1 MAKKDE
7 KMTKRIFKLLGLTF
21 LTFVMITSK
30 VSANVYSQEEIEKN
44 MEQVELVS
52 KIEGFILRHNN
63 DVYPEY
69 YGGMY
74 ISDDSLKVIIQ
85 IVEKNIPN
93 QNTIEY
99 TNYEEIFNISDNINI
114 EYVSNSYNELEKVND
129 ELKEHY
135 LNTKNNDEL
144 NAFYVDTIKN
154 KVVVDLKEINWKIK
168 NDFKR
173 NVSPSSAIL
182 LTESKCPLIN
192 YKNNIENKKIN
203 KSLNILK
210 IGFNLNPIFFH

>member
-1 MAKKDE
+1 
-7 KMTKRIFKLLGLTF
+7 MTKRIFKLLGLTF

-30 VSANVYSQEEIEKN
+30 VSANGYSQEEIEKN

-210 IGFNLNPIFFH
+210 VGFNLNPIFFH

>member
-1 MAKKDE
+1 
-7 KMTKRIFKLLGLTF
+7 MTKRIFKLLGLTF

>member
-1 MAKKDE
+1 
-7 KMTKRIFKLLGLTF
+7 MTKRIFKLLGLTF

-44 MEQVELVS
+44 MEQVEYVS
-52 KIEGFILRHNN
+52 KIEGFILRHNT

-69 YGGMY
+69 YVGMY

>member
-1 MAKKDE
+1 
-7 KMTKRIFKLLGLTF
+7 MTKRIFKLLGLTF

-99 TNYEEIFNISDNINI
+99 TNYEEIFNISDSINI

-154 KVVVDLKEINWKIK
+154 KVVVDLKRINWKIK

>member
-1 MAKKDE
+1 
-7 KMTKRIFKLLGLTF
+7 MTKRIFKLLGLTF

-99 TNYEEIFNISDNINI
+99 TNYEEIFNISDSINI

-154 KVVVDLKEINWKIK
+154 KVVVDLKRINWKIK

-192 YKNNIENKKIN
+192 YKNDIENKKIN

-210 IGFNLNPIFFH
+210 VGFNLNPIFFH

>member
-1 MAKKDE
+1 
-7 KMTKRIFKLLGLTF
+7 MTKRIFKLLGLTF

-30 VSANVYSQEEIEKN
+30 VSANGYSQEEIEKN

-114 EYVSNSYNELEKVND
+114 EYVYNSYNELEKVND

-210 IGFNLNPIFFH
+210 VGFNLNPIFFH

>member
-1 MAKKDE
+1 
-7 KMTKRIFKLLGLTF
+7 MTKRIFKLLGLTF

-192 YKNNIENKKIN
+192 YKNDIENKKIN

-210 IGFNLNPIFFH
+210 VGFNLNPIFFH

>member
-1 MAKKDE
+1 
-7 KMTKRIFKLLGLTF
+7 
-21 LTFVMITSK
+21 MITSK
-30 VSANVYSQEEIEKN
+30 VSANGYSQEEIEKN

-114 EYVSNSYNELEKVND
+114 EYVYNSYNELEKVND

>member
-1 MAKKDE
+1 
-7 KMTKRIFKLLGLTF
+7 MTKRIFKLLGLTF

-30 VSANVYSQEEIEKN
+30 ISANGYSQEEIEKN

-192 YKNNIENKKIN
+192 YKNNIENKKLT
-203 KSLNILK
+203 KV
-210 IGFNLNPIFFH
+210 

>member
-1 MAKKDE
+1 
-7 KMTKRIFKLLGLTF
+7 MTKRIFKLLGLTF

-30 VSANVYSQEEIEKN
+30 VSANGYSQEEIEKN

-182 LTESKCPLIN
+182 LTESKCTLIN

>member
-1 MAKKDE
+1 
-7 KMTKRIFKLLGLTF
+7 MTKRIFKLLGLTF

-99 TNYEEIFNISDNINI
+99 TNYEEIFNISDSINI

-192 YKNNIENKKIN
+192 YKNDIENKKNN

-210 IGFNLNPIFFH
+210 VGFNLNPIFFH

>member
-1 MAKKDE
+1 
-7 KMTKRIFKLLGLTF
+7 MTKRIFKLLGLTF

-99 TNYEEIFNISDNINI
+99 TNYEEIFNISDSINI

-154 KVVVDLKEINWKIK
+154 KVVVDLKRINWKIK

-210 IGFNLNPIFFH
+210 VGFNLNPIFFH

>member
-1 MAKKDE
+1 
-7 KMTKRIFKLLGLTF
+7 MTKRIFKLLGLTF

-44 MEQVELVS
+44 MEQVEHVS

-192 YKNNIENKKIN
+192 YKNNIENKKLT
-203 KSLNILK
+203 KV
-210 IGFNLNPIFFH
+210 

>member
-1 MAKKDE
+1 
-7 KMTKRIFKLLGLTF
+7 MTKRIFKLLGLTF

-99 TNYEEIFNISDNINI
+99 TNYEEIFNISDSINI

-210 IGFNLNPIFFH
+210 VGFNLNPIFFH

>member
-1 MAKKDE
+1 
-7 KMTKRIFKLLGLTF
+7 MTKRIFKLLGLTF

-30 VSANVYSQEEIEKN
+30 VSANGYSQEEIEKN

-182 LTESKCPLIN
+182 LT
-192 YKNNIENKKIN
+192 
-203 KSLNILK
+203 
-210 IGFNLNPIFFH
+210 

>member
-1 MAKKDE
+1 
-7 KMTKRIFKLLGLTF
+7 MTKRIFKLLGLTF

-30 VSANVYSQEEIEKN
+30 VSANGYSQEEIEKN
-44 MEQVELVS
+44 MEQVEHVS

-192 YKNNIENKKIN
+192 YKNNIENKKLT
-203 KSLNILK
+203 KV
-210 IGFNLNPIFFH
+210 

>member
-1 MAKKDE
+1 
-7 KMTKRIFKLLGLTF
+7 
-21 LTFVMITSK
+21 MITSK
-30 VSANVYSQEEIEKN
+30 VSANGYSQEEIEKN

-168 NDFKR
+168 NDLKR

-182 LTESKCPLIN
+182 LTESKCTLIN

>member
-1 MAKKDE
+1 
-7 KMTKRIFKLLGLTF
+7 MTKRIFKLLGLTF

-44 MEQVELVS
+44 MEQVEHVS

-154 KVVVDLKEINWKIK
+154 KVVVDLKGINWKIK

>member
-1 MAKKDE
+1 
-7 KMTKRIFKLLGLTF
+7 MTKRIFKLLGLTF

-99 TNYEEIFNISDNINI
+99 TNYEEIFNISDSINI

-192 YKNNIENKKIN
+192 YKNDIENKKIN

>member
-1 MAKKDE
+1 
-7 KMTKRIFKLLGLTF
+7 MTKRIFKLLGLTF

-30 VSANVYSQEEIEKN
+30 VSANGYSQEEIEKN

-203 KSLNILK
+203 KRLNILK
-210 IGFNLNPIFFH
+210 IIFFIK

>member
-1 MAKKDE
+1 
-7 KMTKRIFKLLGLTF
+7 MTKRIFKLLGLTF

-144 NAFYVDTIKN
+144 NTFYVDTIKN

>member
-1 MAKKDE
+1 
-7 KMTKRIFKLLGLTF
+7 MTKRIFKLLGLTF

-210 IGFNLNPIFFH
+210 VGFNLNPIFFH

>member
-1 MAKKDE
+1 
-7 KMTKRIFKLLGLTF
+7 MTKRIFKLLGLTF

-30 VSANVYSQEEIEKN
+30 VSANGYSQEEIEKN

>member
-1 MAKKDE
+1 
-7 KMTKRIFKLLGLTF
+7 MTKRIFKLLGLTF

-99 TNYEEIFNISDNINI
+99 TNYEEIFNISDSINI

>member
-1 MAKKDE
+1 
-7 KMTKRIFKLLGLTF
+7 
-21 LTFVMITSK
+21 MITSK
-30 VSANVYSQEEIEKN
+30 VSANGYSQEEIEKN

-99 TNYEEIFNISDNINI
+99 TNYEEIFNISDSINI

>member
-1 MAKKDE
+1 
-7 KMTKRIFKLLGLTF
+7 MTKRIFKLLGLTF

-69 YGGMY
+69 YGGIY

-85 IVEKNIPN
+85 IVEKSIPN

-99 TNYEEIFNISDNINI
+99 TNYEEIFNISDSINI

-210 IGFNLNPIFFH
+210 VGFNLNPIFFH

>member
-1 MAKKDE
+1 
-7 KMTKRIFKLLGLTF
+7 MTKRIFKLLGLTF

-30 VSANVYSQEEIEKN
+30 VSANGYSQEEIEKN

-99 TNYEEIFNISDNINI
+99 TNYEEIFNISDSINI

>member
-1 MAKKDE
+1 
-7 KMTKRIFKLLGLTF
+7 MTKRIFKLLGLTF

-69 YGGMY
+69 YGGIY

-99 TNYEEIFNISDNINI
+99 TNYEEIFNISDSINI

-154 KVVVDLKEINWKIK
+154 KVVVDLKGINWKIK

-210 IGFNLNPIFFH
+210 VGFNLNPIFFH

>member
-1 MAKKDE
+1 
-7 KMTKRIFKLLGLTF
+7 MTKRIFKLLGLTF

-192 YKNNIENKKIN
+192 YKNNIENKKLT
-203 KSLNILK
+203 KV
-210 IGFNLNPIFFH
+210 